1 MKHLFT
7 LLLLVLITSTKAQVG
22 INTTTPT
29 KTFDVNGETRL
40 RVRPQG
46 TISDSLLVTDTSGNV
61 RRLAINQLQLSN
73 NSGTCPN
80 FLKSQS
86 SGYHIKFSS
95 PSSVPNPQDNLTIQ
109 GKNFNQAGQSI
120 VNNTYYF
127 SWSNT
132 TGQPININNMTVI
145 FGGVLTCIYN

>member
-7 LLLLVLITSTKAQVG
+7 LILLILITSIKAQVG

-29 KTFDVNGETRL
+29 KTLDIKGEL
-40 RVRPQG
+40 RVQKRPQG
-46 TISDSLLVTDTSGNV
+46 SITDSILVTNTLGEV
-61 RRLAINQLQLSN
+61 RRLSINQIISN

-95 PSSVPNPQDNLTIQ
+95 PSSIPNPQDPLTIQ
-109 GKNFNQAGQSI
+109 GKNFTQAGQSI
-120 VNNTYYF
+120 SNNTYYF

-132 TGQPININNMTVI
+132 TGQSINIDNMTVI
-145 FGGVLTCIYN
+145 FGGTLTCIYN